1 MAGGDMTQRTAATV
15 RKSDTKN
22 TIPLFAEKPSHP
34 FAPLACQTAAARGE
48 GQGRPPGRRLGA
60 LPLTE
65 ASTVAG
71 WQLAGRMVLPVT
83 LSLVLAV
90 SSSVMARAES
100 PPPGMSASTPSRND
114 VLASFVSEA
123 AQRFD
128 IPAAWIRA
136 VIQVESNG
144 EADAVSPR
152 GAMGLMQ
159 IMPGTYQDMRLRYGL
174 GADPFQPSD
183 NIIAGTAYLREMLD
197 CYGMAG
203 FLAAYNAGPERY
215 DAHLASGQPLPPETV
230 LYVARITPMLAGVQ
244 SGSTMIAPP
253 LYDWRHAPLFAG
265 HISVGPADASL
276 AADVQSGGNS
286 AARSP
291 SAFAA
296 LIPQPT
302 GMFASHFAS
311 ASP

>member
-1 MAGGDMTQRTAATV
+1 MIRRRTTV
-15 RKSDTKN
+15 ARKSDTKN
-22 TIPLFAEKPSHP
+22 VIPLLAEKPSHP
-34 FAPLACQTAAARGE
+34 FAPLACQTAAARSE

-65 ASTVAG
+65 ASTMAG
-71 WQLAGRMVLPVT
+71 WQRGGRMVLPAA
-83 LSLVLAV
+83 LSLVLAM
-90 SSSVMARAES
+90 SSGIMARAES
-100 PPPGMSASTPSRND
+100 PPPGMSASMPSGND
-114 VLASFVSEA
+114 VLASLVSEA

-128 IPAAWIRA
+128 IPATWIRA

-144 EADAVSPR
+144 EADAVSPK

-159 IMPGTYQDMRLRYGL
+159 IMPGTYQDMRSRYGL
-174 GADPFQPSD
+174 GADPFQPHD

-215 DAHLASGQPLPPETV
+215 DAHLATGQPLPPKTI
-230 LYVARITPMLAGVQ
+230 LYVARIMPMLARVQ
-244 SGSTMIAPP
+244 SSNTMIAPP
-253 LYDWRHAPLFAG
+253 LYDWRHASLFAG
-265 HISVGPADASL
+265 HISAGPADASL
-276 AADVQSGGNS
+276 SADVQSGGNS
-286 AARSP
+286 AAPSS

-296 LIPQPT
+296 LMPQPT
-302 GMFASHFAS
+302 GMFASHFTS

>member
-1 MAGGDMTQRTAATV
+1 MTRRTTAAV
-15 RKSDTKN
+15 RKSATKN

-34 FAPLACQTAAARGE
+34 LALLACLTAAARSE
-48 GQGRPPGRRLGA
+48 RQERPPGRRLGA

-71 WQLAGRMVLPVT
+71 WLRDGRMVLPVA

-90 SSSVMARAES
+90 SSGVMARAES
-100 PPPGMSASTPSRND
+100 PPPGISASTPSGND
-114 VLASFVSEA
+114 VLASLVSEA

-128 IPAAWIRA
+128 IPAPWIRA

-159 IMPGTYQDMRLRYGL
+159 IMPGTYQDMRSRYGL
-174 GADPFQPSD
+174 GADPFQPGD

-215 DAHLASGQPLPPETV
+215 DAHLATGQPLPPETV
-230 LYVARITPMLAGVQ
+230 RYIARIMPMLTGVQ

-265 HISVGPADASL
+265 HISAGPAVESL
-276 AADVQSGGNS
+276 SVDVQSGDNS
-286 AARSP
+286 AAPSS